1 MPMMTDKYNAKS
13 DKKSLHMLKKM
24 YNKTLLDGNFQRWG
38 GVNRGSGWS
47 MKNGKSY
54 ITNFLQGGTF
64 NNIIN
69 VDVKSALSY
78 CQDIKCN
85 KSINYFS
92 EAMKKGYEFIS
103 IDGNN
108 SASFLSEFISDND
121 DLTIKHAN
129 YQKSIAFS
137 KLSDEEQ
144 DDIKYTEKINVI
156 VLRDITVDQMCD
168 LFRFLNTQTKLNAQ
182 EWRQARISDLSQA
195 IRDFGNLNRSFFT
208 HFLYNKE
215 ADLDKRSHE
224 ELIAVMAVKLSDAFG
239 SRHAQKGTLDHFYE
253 NNEFLRE
260 DVLKNLNKIFT
271 VCERITDTLDKP
283 LQKKFIKGQVM
294 NLFDVIHIISNEE
307 DYNILDA
314 EAFLQWFVQKDADYR
329 YASGSVTESEQESR
343 SYTYWSKFY
352 HLKISWT
359 NVRNLFRCTFAKEV
373 EDLVE
378 KGVVKAR
385 RSKKDSF
392 TFEQKLELQQLQ
404 NCKTRNGDTI
414 RALDLYLGKFEA
426 DHVKSV
432 SDGGDTTLENGELMT
447 VVENRQK
454 GSRSNQPHF
463 DFQA

>member
-1 MPMMTDKYNAKS
+1 MMTDKYNAKS
-13 DKKSLHMLKKM
+13 DKKSLHMLRKM
-24 YNKTLLDGNFQRWG
+24 YKQTLLDGNFQRWG
-38 GVNRGSGWS
+38 GVHRGSGWS

-69 VDVKSALSY
+69 VDVKAALTY
-78 CQDIKCN
+78 CQDIKCH

-92 EAMKKGYEFIS
+92 EVINKGFEFIS

-121 DLTIKHAN
+121 ELKIKHAN
-129 YQKSIAFS
+129 YVKPVAFS
-137 KLSDEEQ
+137 KLSEDEKE
-144 DDIKYTEKINVI
+144 DIKYTEKINVI
-156 VLRDITVDQMCD
+156 ILRDITVDQMCD

-182 EWRQARISDLSQA
+182 EWRQARVSELSQA
-195 IRDFGNLNRSFFT
+195 IRDIGNLNRSFFT

-224 ELIAVMAVKLSDAFG
+224 ELIAVMALKLSANF
-239 SRHAQKGTLDHFYE
+239 STTHAQKSSLDSFYE
-253 NNEFLRE
+253 GTESLND
-260 DVLKNLNKIFT
+260 DVIRDLGKIFN

-283 LQKKFIKGQVM
+283 LQRKFIKGQVM
-294 NLFDVIHIISNEE
+294 NLFDVIHIICNEE
-307 DYNILDA
+307 KYNILDA
-314 EAFLQWFVQKDADYR
+314 EAFLEWFVQKDADYR
-329 YASGSVTESEQESR
+329 LASGSVTESEQESK

-352 HLKISWT
+352 QVKNSWT

-392 TFEQKLELQQLQ
+392 TFEQKLQLQQLQ
-404 NCKTRNGDTI
+404 NYKTRNGDTI

-432 SDGGDTTLENGELMT
+432 SDGGNTTLENGELMT

-454 GSRSNQPHF
+454 GSQSNQPHF
-463 DFQA
+463 NFQT